1 MDAKSIRM
9 THRVPRSAASDRMR
23 DEILQQVVTE
33 GIENDPVLRIT
44 SREDKRKVMIVV
56 DVVDGCVT
64 LSGIVR
70 SAAERRRAVIL
81 AWAFG
86 AASVQNKLDVEA

>member
-1 MDAKSIRM
+1 MR
-9 THRVPRSAASDRMR
+9 HRIPRSAAKDRMR
-23 DEILQQVVTE
+23 DEVLRQVVME

-44 SREDKRKVMIVV
+44 SREDERKVMIVV
-56 DVVDGCVT
+56 DVVDGCVS

-81 AWAFG
+81 AWACG
-86 AASVQNKLDVEA
+86 ASSVQDKLDVEA